1 MATHMTTHD
10 EHVLQSPSL
19 LARSKEVVITWFER
33 ARTRRELA
41 ELPPH
46 LLKDIGLTEAD
57 RFVESNKPFWRN

>member
-10 EHVLQSPSL
+10 EQVLHNLSL
-19 LARSKEVVITWFER
+19 LARSKEMVITWFER

>member
-10 EHVLQSPSL
+10 EQLVSGLGL
-19 LARSKEVVITWFER
+19 LERSKEVVITWLER
-33 ARTRRELA
+33 ARSRRELA

-57 RFVESNKPFWRN
+57 RVVESNKPFWRD

>member
-10 EHVLQSPSL
+10 EHVLHSPSL